1 MGEIQINLSSTNL
14 INKTIACPFL
24 SQRSILKQ
32 TLTYHLTRFQ
42 KVLTKGVSRNSKH
55 QLNKK
60 GCKEI
65 CLINLEKLN
74 LYELHKKELSK
85 ISTTS

>member
-32 TLTYHLTRFQ
+32 TLPYHLTRFQ
-42 KVLTKGVSRNSKH
+42 KLLTKGGSRNLKR
-55 QLNKK
+55 QFNYKF
-60 GCKEI
+60 CKEI
-65 CLINLEKLN
+65 CLIDLK
-74 LYELHKKELSK
+74 S
-85 ISTTS
+85 